1 MRLKNLGLSDEQVH
15 QLESLASRPKAAQR
29 SVYRAK
35 IILSRLAG
43 VGVRA
48 TASAM
53 NCKPATV
60 RKWCRRVAAQGLD
73 GLNDA
78 QRSGRPRRISAV
90 ERCSVV
96 AAACQAPAEY
106 GLDGHTLW
114 SGALLANALV
124 HSGRIGRISA
134 RTVQRILKLAS
145 IKPHRIAYWKRKSD
159 PAFDTKMRPI
169 VGLYV
174 NPPTDGPVVCADECT
189 CIQALQ
195 RRFPDLPIRR
205 PGELARRE
213 FEYKRH
219 GTACLTAGLFVHT
232 GQVLGMVTEKR
243 PKAVFLAFLDL
254 LDRRVPEGQ
263 VIHLIVDNLNTHRGA
278 HIEAWLQAHPGRI
291 VFYYLPFHASWLS
304 QIELWFRTLKRRCL
318 AGGDFTS
325 VTALKAH
332 IEAFIRTY
340 NRLHAHPY
348 TWTYTGDPLVA

>member
-1 MRLKNLGLSDEQVH
+1 MRPQNLGLSDEQVH
-15 QLESLASRPKAAQR
+15 QLETLASRPKTAQR

-48 TASAM
+48 TAKAM

-60 RKWCRRVAAQGLD
+60 RKWCRRVATQGLD

-78 QRSGRPRRISAV
+78 QRSGRPRRISAA

-106 GLDGHTLW
+106 GLEGHTLW
-114 SGALLANALV
+114 SGALLANVLV

-134 RTVQRILKLAS
+134 RSVQRILKLAS

-213 FEYKRH
+213 FEYK
-219 GTACLTAGLFVHT
+219 
-232 GQVLGMVTEKR
+232 
-243 PKAVFLAFLDL
+243 
-254 LDRRVPEGQ
+254 
-263 VIHLIVDNLNTHRGA
+263 
-278 HIEAWLQAHPGRI
+278 
-291 VFYYLPFHASWLS
+291 
-304 QIELWFRTLKRRCL
+304 
-318 AGGDFTS
+318 
-325 VTALKAH
+325 
-332 IEAFIRTY
+332 
-340 NRLHAHPY
+340 
-348 TWTYTGDPLVA
+348 

>member
-1 MRLKNLGLSDEQVH
+1 MRPQNLGLSDEQVH
-15 QLESLASRPKAAQR
+15 QLESLASRPKTAQR

-48 TASAM
+48 TAKAM
-53 NCKPATV
+53 SCKPATV
-60 RKWCRRVAAQGLD
+60 RKWCRRVATQGLD
-73 GLNDA
+73 GLTTRSARVAHGGSARPSGVRWWRPPVRPPPNTAWRATPYGAGRSWPTCWSIPDA
-78 QRSGRPRRISAV
+78 SAG
-90 ERCSVV
+90 S
-96 AAACQAPAEY
+96 APAAC
-106 GLDGHTLW
+106 
-114 SGALLANALV
+114 SG
-124 HSGRIGRISA
+124 SS
-134 RTVQRILKLAS
+134 S
-145 IKPHRIAYWKRKSD
+145 WPPSSHRIAYWKRKSD

-174 NPPTDGPVVCADECT
+174 NPPSDGPVVCADECT

-195 RRFPDLPIRR
+195 RRFPDLPIGR

-219 GTACLTAGLFVHT
+219 GTACLTGGLFVHT
-232 GQVLGMVTEKR
+232 GEVLGMLTEKR

-254 LDRRVPEGQ
+254 LVPEGQ
-263 VIHLIVDNLNTHRGA
+263 VIHLIVDNLSTHRGA

-291 VFYYLPFHASWLS
+291 VSYYLPFHASWLS

-325 VTALKAH
+325 VAALKAH

-348 TWTYTGDPLVA
+348 TWTYTGDTLVA